1 MEENICEKITQLCEA
16 KDMRA
21 LALMLD
27 ELNPVDIAEAFDG
40 LSMKDTALAYRLLP
54 KEKAAEVFVEL
65 DSEKQQKLIEIF
77 SDKELKETVNELYVD
92 DTVDIIGEMPATV
105 VAKILKNTSPDM
117 RRMINEILLYPEDSA
132 GGIMTPEYV
141 SLKRSFTVAEAF
153 DKIRSEGVD
162 KETVYTCYVTENRKL
177 VGIVTVKSMLLSTP
191 DTKIEDIME
200 QHVISVYTHDDKEKA
215 AEMIGKYGLL
225 ALPVVDMENRLVG
238 IVTVDDAIGVMQEEA
253 AEDMEIMAAISPSEK
268 PYMKTGV
275 FQIWKKRV
283 PWLLL
288 LMVSATLTSK
298 IISSFE
304 NALAACVALTAFI
317 PMLMDT
323 GGNAGSQ
330 ASVSVI
336 RGLSMDEIAPRDAF
350 KVLFKEVRVSLLCA
364 VTLAPVAFLKVLLVD
379 RETIAVSATVALT
392 LFFTVCVAKVVGCLL
407 PLLAKKLKLDPAVMA
422 SPLITTL
429 VDALSLSL
437 YFAFASRILGL

>member
-1 MEENICEKITQLCEA
+1 MEENICEKITRLCEE
-16 KDMRA
+16 KDMRS
-21 LALMLD
+21 LAAMLD
-27 ELNPVDIAEAFDG
+27 GINSVDIAEALG
-40 LSMKDTALAYRLLP
+40 ELSMRDTALVYRLLP

-65 DSEKQQKLIEIF
+65 DSDKQRKLIEIF
-77 SDKELKETVNELYVD
+77 SDKELRDTVNELYVD

-105 VAKILKNTSPDM
+105 VAKILKYASPDM
-117 RRMINEILLYPEDSA
+117 RRMINEMLLYPDDSA
-132 GGIMTPEYV
+132 GSIMTPEYV
-141 SLKRSFTVAEAF
+141 SLKRSFTVSEAF
-153 DKIRSEGVD
+153 ERIRNEGVD
-162 KETVYTCYVTENRKL
+162 KETVYTCYVTENRRL
-177 VGIVTVKSMLLSTP
+177 VGIVTVKDMLLSSP

-200 QHVISVYTHDDKEKA
+200 QHVISVFTHDDKEKA
-215 AEMIGKYGLL
+215 AETIRKYGLL
-225 ALPVVDMENRLVG
+225 ALPVVDTEMRLVG
-238 IVTVDDAIGVMQEEA
+238 IVTFDDAIGVMQEEA

-268 PYMKTGV
+268 PYIKTGV
-275 FQIWKKRV
+275 FEIWKKRI

-288 LMVSATLTSK
+288 LMISATVTSR

-336 RGLSMDEIAPRDAF
+336 RGLSMGEISPRDALR
-350 KVLFKEVRVSLLCA
+350 VLWKEFRVSLLCA
-364 VTLAPVAFLKVLLVD
+364 ATLAPVVFLKVMLID
-379 RETIAVSATVALT
+379 RETVAVSLTVAFT
-392 LFFTVCVAKVVGCLL
+392 LFFTVCVAKIVGCLL
-407 PLLAKKLKLDPAVMA
+407 PLLAKKLKFDPAVMA

-429 VDALSLSL
+429 VDAISLSL

>member
-141 SLKRSFTVAEAF
+141 SLK
-153 DKIRSEGVD
+153 
-162 KETVYTCYVTENRKL
+162 
-177 VGIVTVKSMLLSTP
+177 
-191 DTKIEDIME
+191 
-200 QHVISVYTHDDKEKA
+200 
-215 AEMIGKYGLL
+215 
-225 ALPVVDMENRLVG
+225 
-238 IVTVDDAIGVMQEEA
+238 
-253 AEDMEIMAAISPSEK
+253 
-268 PYMKTGV
+268 
-275 FQIWKKRV
+275 
-283 PWLLL
+283 
-288 LMVSATLTSK
+288 
-298 IISSFE
+298 
-304 NALAACVALTAFI
+304 
-317 PMLMDT
+317 
-323 GGNAGSQ
+323 
-330 ASVSVI
+330 
-336 RGLSMDEIAPRDAF
+336 
-350 KVLFKEVRVSLLCA
+350 
-364 VTLAPVAFLKVLLVD
+364 
-379 RETIAVSATVALT
+379 
-392 LFFTVCVAKVVGCLL
+392 
-407 PLLAKKLKLDPAVMA
+407 
-422 SPLITTL
+422 
-429 VDALSLSL
+429 
-437 YFAFASRILGL
+437 

>member
-1 MEENICEKITQLCEA
+1 MEENICEKITSLCEA
-16 KDMRA
+16 RDMRA
-21 LALMLD
+21 LAGLLE
-27 ELNPVDIAEAFDG
+27 ELNPVDIAEALEG
-40 LSMKDTALAYRLLP
+40 LSMRDTALVYRILP

-65 DSEKQQKLIEIF
+65 DSEKQQKLIEVF
-77 SDKELKETVNELYVD
+77 SDKELRETVNKLYVD

-105 VAKILKNTSPDM
+105 VAKILKNASPDM

-141 SLKRSFTVAEAF
+141 SLKRNFTVEEAF
-153 DKIRSEGVD
+153 EKIRREGVD

-177 VGIVTVKSMLLSTP
+177 VGIVTVKSMLLSTI
-191 DTKIEDIME
+191 DTKIEDIMI

-225 ALPVVDMENRLVG
+225 ALPVVDTENRLVG

-268 PYMKTGV
+268 PYMKMGV
-275 FQIWKKRV
+275 FQIWKKRI

-288 LMVSATLTSK
+288 LMITATITSK

-304 NALAACVALTAFI
+304 AALSACVALTAFI

-336 RGLSMDEIAPRDAF
+336 RGLSMDEIEPKDAF
-350 KVLFKEVRVSLLCA
+350 RVLLKEVRVSLLCA
-364 VTLAPVAFLKVLLVD
+364 ATLAPVAFLKVLFID
-379 RETIAVSATVALT
+379 RETMLVSITVAFT
-392 LFFTVCVAKVVGCLL
+392 LFFTVCLAKVIGCLL
-407 PLLAKKLKLDPAVMA
+407 PLLAKKMKLDPAVMA
-422 SPLITTL
+422 SPLITTV
-429 VDALSLSL
+429 VDALSLLL

>member
-1 MEENICEKITQLCEA
+1 MEENICEKITSLCEA
-16 KDMRA
+16 RDMRA
-21 LALMLD
+21 LAGLLE
-27 ELNPVDIAEAFDG
+27 ELNPVDIAEALEV
-40 LSMKDTALAYRLLP
+40 LSMRDTALVYRILP

-77 SDKELKETVNELYVD
+77 SDKELRETVNELYVD

-105 VAKILKNTSPDM
+105 VAKILKNASPDM

-141 SLKRSFTVAEAF
+141 SLKRNFTVEEAF
-153 DKIRSEGVD
+153 EKIRREGVD

-177 VGIVTVKSMLLSTP
+177 VGIVTVKSMLLSTI
-191 DTKIEDIME
+191 DTKIEDIMI

-225 ALPVVDMENRLVG
+225 ALPVVDTENRLVG

-268 PYMKTGV
+268 PYMKMGV
-275 FQIWKKRV
+275 FQIWKKRI

-288 LMVSATLTSK
+288 LMITATITSK

-304 NALAACVALTAFI
+304 AALSACVALTAFI

-336 RGLSMDEIAPRDAF
+336 RGLSMDEIEPKDAF
-350 KVLFKEVRVSLLCA
+350 RVLLKEVCVSLLCA
-364 VTLAPVAFLKVLLVD
+364 ATLAPVAFLKVLFID
-379 RETIAVSATVALT
+379 RETMLVSITVAFT
-392 LFFTVCVAKVVGCLL
+392 LFFTVCLAKVIGCLL
-407 PLLAKKLKLDPAVMA
+407 PLLAKKMKLDPAVMA
-422 SPLITTL
+422 SPLITTV
-429 VDALSLSL
+429 VDALSLLL

>member
-1 MEENICEKITQLCEA
+1 MEENICEKITRLCEE
-16 KDMRA
+16 KDMRS
-21 LALMLD
+21 LAAMLD
-27 ELNPVDIAEAFDG
+27 GINSVDIAEALG
-40 LSMKDTALAYRLLP
+40 ELSMRDTALVYRLLP

-65 DSEKQQKLIEIF
+65 DSDKQRKLIEIF
-77 SDKELKETVNELYVD
+77 SDKELRDTVNELYVD

-105 VAKILKNTSPDM
+105 VAKILKYASPDM
-117 RRMINEILLYPEDSA
+117 RRMINEMLLYPDDSA
-132 GGIMTPEYV
+132 GSIMTPEYV
-141 SLKRSFTVAEAF
+141 SLKRSFTVSEAF
-153 DKIRSEGVD
+153 ERIRNEGVD
-162 KETVYTCYVTENRKL
+162 KETVYTCYVTENRRL
-177 VGIVTVKSMLLSTP
+177 VGIVTVKDMLLSSP

-200 QHVISVYTHDDKEKA
+200 QHVISVFTHDDKEKA
-215 AEMIGKYGLL
+215 AETIRKYGLL
-225 ALPVVDMENRLVG
+225 ALPVVDTEMRLVG
-238 IVTVDDAIGVMQEEA
+238 IVTFDDAIGVMQEEA

-268 PYMKTGV
+268 PYIKTGV
-275 FQIWKKRV
+275 FEIWKKRI

-288 LMVSATLTSK
+288 LMISATVTSR

-336 RGLSMDEIAPRDAF
+336 RGLSMGEISPRDALR
-350 KVLFKEVRVSLLCA
+350 VLWKEFRVSLLCA
-364 VTLAPVAFLKVLLVD
+364 ATLAPVVFLKVMLID
-379 RETIAVSATVALT
+379 RETVAVSLTVALT
-392 LFFTVCVAKVVGCLL
+392 LFFTVCVAKIVGCLL
-407 PLLAKKLKLDPAVMA
+407 PLLAKKLKFDPAVMA

-429 VDALSLSL
+429 VDAISLSL

>member
-1 MEENICEKITQLCEA
+1 MEENICEKITSLCEA
-16 KDMRA
+16 RDMRA
-21 LALMLD
+21 LAGLLE
-27 ELNPVDIAEAFDG
+27 ELNPVDIAEALEG
-40 LSMKDTALAYRLLP
+40 LSMRDTALVYRILP

-77 SDKELKETVNELYVD
+77 SDKELRETVNELYVD

-105 VAKILKNTSPDM
+105 VAKILKNASPDM

-141 SLKRSFTVAEAF
+141 SLKRNFTVEEAF
-153 DKIRSEGVD
+153 EKIRREGVD

-177 VGIVTVKSMLLSTP
+177 VGIVTVKSMLLSTI
-191 DTKIEDIME
+191 DTKIEDIMI

-225 ALPVVDMENRLVG
+225 ALPVVDTENRLVG

-268 PYMKTGV
+268 PYMKMGV
-275 FQIWKKRV
+275 FQIWKKRI

-288 LMVSATLTSK
+288 LMITATITSK

-304 NALAACVALTAFI
+304 AALSACVALTAFI

-336 RGLSMDEIAPRDAF
+336 RGLSMDEIEPKDTFR
-350 KVLFKEVRVSLLCA
+350 VLLKEVRVSLLCA
-364 VTLAPVAFLKVLLVD
+364 ATLAPVAFLKVLFID
-379 RETIAVSATVALT
+379 RETMLVSITVAFT
-392 LFFTVCVAKVVGCLL
+392 LFFTVCLAKVIGCLL
-407 PLLAKKLKLDPAVMA
+407 PLLAKKMKLDPAVMA
-422 SPLITTL
+422 SPLITTV
-429 VDALSLSL
+429 VDALSLLL